1 MTETPER
8 IHNLG
13 NNKPTATYD
22 DVPSRKKVRVG
33 ITQGDTNGI
42 GWELILRTFADSEL
56 LTLFTPIVYGHAKVA
71 NFNRKALGI
80 NTPFRVIASASEAEE
95 GKLNLVNLSD
105 DDVKVDYGML
115 SAEAGHAAFLALEQ
129 AVLDLQDGLID
140 TLVTCPINKANIQ
153 SSNFRFVGHTEYL
166 SNRLAQHGEE
176 PLMILCNDIMRVA
189 LVTTHLPISEVSF
202 AINQESVEQ
211 KVRLLFESLKQDFNI
226 SAPRIAVLA
235 LNPHAGD
242 NGLIGREEI
251 ESITPAVQ
259 SLAEAGLACYGPY
272 AADGFFGSG
281 LYRHF
286 DGILAMYHDQGLT
299 AFKALTT
306 EGGVNFTAGLPYV
319 RTSPDHGTAYDIAG
333 KGLAQTQSFRKAIYS
348 AIDIFRNRES
358 YNEAHANP
366 LPKLYHDRR
375 EDERGLPNERRAP
388 RQQQQ
393 RANEGFS
400 KEKEND

>member
-1 MTETPER
+1 MIETPER
-8 IHNLG
+8 IHAIDNSASA
-13 NNKPTATYD
+13 ATPN

-33 ITQGDTNGI
+33 ITQGDTNGV

-95 GKLNLVNLSD
+95 GKLNLMNLSD
-105 DDVKVDYGML
+105 DEVKVDYGTL

-166 SNRLAQHGEE
+166 SDRLSRYGEE

-189 LVTTHLPISEVSF
+189 LVTTHLPISEISF
-202 AINQESVEQ
+202 AISQESVEQ
-211 KVRLLFESLKQDFNI
+211 KVRILFESLKQDFNI
-226 SAPRIAVLA
+226 SAPRVAVLA

-251 ESITPAVQ
+251 DSIAPAVQ

-286 DGILAMYHDQGLT
+286 DGILAMYHDQGLA

-306 EGGVNFTAGLPYV
+306 EGGINFTAGLPYV

-333 KGLAQTQSFRKAIYS
+333 KGMAQTQSFRKAIYS

-375 EDERGLPNERRAP
+375 EDERGLPSERRGP
-388 RQQQQ
+388 RPQN
-393 RANEGFS
+393 RATENSS

>member
-1 MTETPER
+1 MIETPER
-8 IHNLG
+8 IHAIDNSASA
-13 NNKPTATYD
+13 ATPND
-22 DVPSRKKVRVG
+22 APSRKKVRVG
-33 ITQGDTNGI
+33 ITQGDTNGV

-105 DDVKVDYGML
+105 DEVKVDYGTL

-166 SNRLAQHGEE
+166 SDRLSRYGEE

-189 LVTTHLPISEVSF
+189 LVTTHLPISEISF
-202 AINQESVEQ
+202 AISQESVEQ
-211 KVRLLFESLKQDFNI
+211 KVRILFESLKQDFNI
-226 SAPRIAVLA
+226 SAPRVAVLA

-251 ESITPAVQ
+251 DSIAPAVQ

-286 DGILAMYHDQGLT
+286 DGILAMYHDQGLA

-306 EGGVNFTAGLPYV
+306 EGGINFTAGLPYV

-333 KGLAQTQSFRKAIYS
+333 KDMAQTQSFRKAIYS
-348 AIDIFRNRES
+348 AIDIFRSRES

-375 EDERGLPNERRAP
+375 EDERGLPSERRGP
-388 RQQQQ
+388 RPQN
-393 RANEGFS
+393 RATENS
-400 KEKEND
+400 AKEKEND

>member
-1 MTETPER
+1 MIETPER
-8 IHNLG
+8 IHAIDNSASA
-13 NNKPTATYD
+13 ATPND
-22 DVPSRKKVRVG
+22 APSRKKVRVG
-33 ITQGDTNGI
+33 ITQGDTNGV

-105 DDVKVDYGML
+105 DEVKVDYGTL

-166 SNRLAQHGEE
+166 SDRLSRYGEE

-189 LVTTHLPISEVSF
+189 LVTTHLPISEISF
-202 AINQESVEQ
+202 AISQESVEQ
-211 KVRLLFESLKQDFNI
+211 KVRILFESLKQDFNI
-226 SAPRIAVLA
+226 SAPRVAVLA

-251 ESITPAVQ
+251 DSIAPAVQ

-286 DGILAMYHDQGLT
+286 DGILAMYHDQGLA

-306 EGGVNFTAGLPYV
+306 EGGINFTAGLPYV

-333 KGLAQTQSFRKAIYS
+333 KGMAQTQSFRKAIYS

-375 EDERGLPNERRAP
+375 EDERGLPSERRGP
-388 RQQQQ
+388 RPQN
-393 RANEGFS
+393 RATENS
-400 KEKEND
+400 AKEKEND

>member
-1 MTETPER
+1 MIETPER
-8 IHNLG
+8 IHAIDNSASA
-13 NNKPTATYD
+13 ATPND
-22 DVPSRKKVRVG
+22 APSRKKVRVG
-33 ITQGDTNGI
+33 ITQGDTNGV

-105 DDVKVDYGML
+105 DEVKVDYGTL

-166 SNRLAQHGEE
+166 SDRLSRYGEE

-189 LVTTHLPISEVSF
+189 LVTTHLPISEISF
-202 AINQESVEQ
+202 AISQESVEQ
-211 KVRLLFESLKQDFNI
+211 KVRILFESLKQDFNI
-226 SAPRIAVLA
+226 SAPRVAVLA

-251 ESITPAVQ
+251 DSIAPAVQ

-286 DGILAMYHDQGLT
+286 DGILAMYHDQGLA

-306 EGGVNFTAGLPYV
+306 EGGINFTAGLPYV

-333 KGLAQTQSFRKAIYS
+333 KGMAQTQSFRKAIYS

-375 EDERGLPNERRAP
+375 EDERGLPSERRGP
-388 RQQQQ
+388 RPQN
-393 RANEGFS
+393 RATENSS

>member
-1 MTETPER
+1 MIETPER
-8 IHNLG
+8 IHAIDNSASA
-13 NNKPTATYD
+13 ATPN

-33 ITQGDTNGI
+33 ITQGDTNGV

-105 DDVKVDYGML
+105 DEVKVDYGTL

-166 SNRLAQHGEE
+166 SDRLSRYGEE

-189 LVTTHLPISEVSF
+189 LVTTHLPISEISF
-202 AINQESVEQ
+202 AISQESVEQ
-211 KVRLLFESLKQDFNI
+211 KVRILFESLKQDFNI
-226 SAPRIAVLA
+226 SAPRVAVLA

-251 ESITPAVQ
+251 DSIAPAVQ

-286 DGILAMYHDQGLT
+286 DGILAMYHDQGLA

-306 EGGVNFTAGLPYV
+306 EGGINFTAGLPYV

-333 KGLAQTQSFRKAIYS
+333 KGMAQTQSFRKAIYS

-375 EDERGLPNERRAP
+375 EDERGLPSERRGP
-388 RQQQQ
+388 RPQN
-393 RANEGFS
+393 RATENSS